1 MAHFPIQL
9 DFRLKAHFGFGLGDM
24 FSGKVSILEAA
35 SALTL
40 VPDGDPLWKALG
52 GPRSLSSIDLM
63 RIQLSYQLSGLQY
76 QNTDGKSKKPQPEK
90 PPPITIVEQRKR
102 TAHRDRMRIRSQNRR
117 RLSQDQVFDY
127 YRKQA
132 EVDKHG
138 KQHTHL
144 QSLRGSNPD
153 S

>member
-9 DFRLKAHFGFGLGDM
+9 DFRLKAHFGFGVGDM
-24 FSGKVSILEAA
+24 LAGEVTILEAA

-63 RIQLSYQLSGLQY
+63 RIQLSYQLAGLQY
-76 QNTDGKSKKPQPEK
+76 QNTDGKGKKPQPEK
-90 PPPITIVEQRKR
+90 PPPVTIVEQRKR
-102 TAHRDRMRIRSQNRR
+102 AAHRDRMRNRSRR
-117 RLSQDQVFDY
+117 RQQLSHDQILDY

-132 EVDKHG
+132 EVDKNG

-144 QSLRGSNPD
+144 QGLRGGD
-153 S
+153 SHS